1 MKFDP
6 ITRKKKISSLD
17 EILKSGNY
25 LEIPAENGRNPRKQ
39 QDELEK

>member
-17 EILKSGNY
+17 EILRSGNY
-25 LEIPAENGRNPRKQ
+25 LEIPAEDGRNPKKQ
-39 QDELEK
+39 EELEK